1 MHKSSGELMPRK
13 MYQFLFFGIDLNQ
26 VFSRAW
32 INDIECIGKE
42 KKKVDAFSKVTG
54 CLKSRCLNPTQF
66 FKDTPTFGF
75 SGIGLGWFF
84 QLDLV
89 GFFQLDLVGFF
100 QLDLVGFFS
109 WIWSFF
115 IGFG

>member
-1 MHKSSGELMPRK
+1 LEKTGEMFHFFDEWNRIFDIWTFFFDRK
-13 MYQFLFFGIDLNQ
+13 T
-26 VFSRAW
+26 
-32 INDIECIGKE
+32 KK

-100 QLDLVGFFS
+100 S
-109 WIWSFF
+109 WIWSFL